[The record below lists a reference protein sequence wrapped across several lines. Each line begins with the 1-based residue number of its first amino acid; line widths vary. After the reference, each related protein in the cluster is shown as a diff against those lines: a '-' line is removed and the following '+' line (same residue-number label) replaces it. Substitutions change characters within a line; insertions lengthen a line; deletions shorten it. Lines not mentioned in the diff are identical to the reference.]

1 MSEVFINVKGLEI
14 EELFGTDIVTVEDLV
29 SKLID
34 MNIENNMLNEENTD
48 LKEYKEQYCD
58 KYSYD

>member
-1 MSEVFINVKGLEI
+1 MSEVFINVKELEI
-14 EELFGTDIVTVEDLV
+14 EELFDTDIVTIEDLV

-34 MNIENNMLNEENTD
+34 MNIENNRLNEKNAD

>member
-34 MNIENNMLNEENTD
+34 MNIENNRLNE
-48 LKEYKEQYCD
+48 
-58 KYSYD
+58 